1 MLIICTG
8 YLIRLYAGSHTVNV
22 DTSIIL
28 AMSIFS
34 LSFFI
39 IAIKRFVELNYQE
52 TSRVSNLDYSQNTI
66 KILIIFS
73 SFVFL
78 FCSLI
83 FFIFF
88 NNKLLILF
96 PILLFIKIR
105 YYILSLSLK
114 V

>member
-39 IAIKRFVELNYQE
+39 IAIKRFVELNNQE

-73 SFVFL
+73 SF
-78 FCSLI
+78 CIS
-83 FFIFF
+83 
-88 NNKLLILF
+88 ILF
-96 PILLFIKIR
+96 IDIF
-105 YYILSLSLK
+105 YIF
-114 V
+114 